1 MYVNHH
7 LSSSRHPPSLPNIN
21 LFYAHHCC
29 HSSGRNQFPATFFF
43 PRDSP
48 HYRLTQCKSLPTQNA
63 LLTLSAARHKEGE
76 GRGRKGERKDASG
89 SGSGKELHFS
99 SGSEKVSGKKIWKS
113 LWQQTYSLKYI
124 KG

>member
-1 MYVNHH
+1 MYVILY
-7 LSSSRHPPSLPNIN
+7 LSSSRHPPSLTYIN
-21 LFYAHHCC
+21 LLYAPHCC
-29 HSSGRNQFPATFFF
+29 HSSGSRHIPTTFFF

-48 HYRLTQCKSLPTQNA
+48 HYRLTQCKSLPTQNE

>member
-1 MYVNHH
+1 MSIITYPLPDILPAFHTLICSMLPTAATLPEEVN
-7 LSSSRHPPSLPNIN
+7 PPP
-21 LFYAHHCC
+21 
-29 HSSGRNQFPATFFF
+29 PFFF

-48 HYRLTQCKSLPTQNA
+48 HYRLTQCKSLPTQSA
-63 LLTLSAARHKEGE
+63 LLTLSAARHKQGE

-113 LWQQTYSLKYI
+113 LWQQTCSLKYI